1 MKRVSGIGER
11 KSPMRSLI
19 GALLLVPSL
28 LCAQGANPAND
39 GWIARLRDGDME
51 VRIGALRE
59 LQTSLDPRLP
69 EAFLPLLGDEGNSI
83 RRLAARG
90 VGSRYWQIPPNRIPV
105 FLETLARN
113 LVGEREDE
121 RNMTARA
128 IGLLTEKFD
137 GPMFGKSPAGRWVIY
152 ERYGL
157 PCLIDKRDKT
167 EELLGW
173 EHSGSYDGKLA
184 SAWGNC
190 TVERSVHWH
199 PTEDIVALDI
209 IIGRKDSTVWV
220 WRHRKGIKKFE
231 SHALRELVGYRDEE
245 INGGAGFYADTEAW
259 HGNELRLSVD
269 FGLKRG
275 DKFFDVRAV
284 FGWDMATDALRLI
297 SKQEREDV

>member
-1 MKRVSGIGER
+1 MKRVSEIGEW

-28 LCAQGANPAND
+28 LCAQEANPAND
-39 GWIARLRDGDME
+39 GWIARLRDPDIE

-90 VGSRYWQIPPNRIPV
+90 VGSRYWQIPAERKPA
-105 FLETLARN
+105 FLEALARN
-113 LVGEREDE
+113 LASERDDE
-121 RNMTARA
+121 RNMAARA
-128 IGLLTEKFD
+128 IGLLAEKYD
-137 GPMFGKSPAGRWVIY
+137 GPMFSRSPDGRWVIY
-152 ERYGL
+152 ERHGL
-157 PCLIDKRDKT
+157 PCLIDTRNET

-173 EHSGSYDGKLA
+173 ERTGWHEGRLA
-184 SAWGNC
+184 SAWGNG
-190 TVERSVHWH
+190 TVAGSVHWH
-199 PTEDIVALDI
+199 PTEEIVALDI
-209 IIGRKDSTVWV
+209 IINRKASTVWV

-245 INGGAGFYADTEAW
+245 INGGAGFYADTDAW

-269 FGLKRG
+269 FGLRRG
-275 DKFFDVRAV
+275 DKFIDVRAV

-297 SKQEREDV
+297 SKEEREDV